1 MKLSSVDV
9 VIPFHIVNSYLLDAI
24 FSVKNSTYQNIRI
37 VAVNDSGINVSREIL
52 GLSET
57 DLMVDSA
64 RKGYLGALA
73 TGVSISSSDYVS
85 FLDSDDLLHPD
96 KISVQVLEIERRNAD
111 LVTGEIIGFRNSIK
125 NSFKPA
131 MKFDVLSEL
140 THREKLL
147 FGAYGADSTML
158 FRSAKLKQFWQIHS
172 NFPPRLADYAWFLS
186 CIDSIDSIHAKNSIY
201 YYRSHNL
208 QMSRSGDF
216 SNEWPSVHSLW
227 LDNLISEFNISDD
240 LIPLISSRVSQAI
253 AFPSTLPN
261 LNRKDKDIL
270 ERVLYLLRVELT
282 SRYPIFKRDI
292 NNLTGI
298 RMTIAHRG
306 LSLPYFRYTLL
317 TLMLISRGLFSGSR
331 VRRK

>member
-24 FSVKNSTYQNIRI
+24 SSVKNSTYQNIRI
-37 VAVNDSGINVSREIL
+37 VAVNDSGVNVSREIL
-52 GLSET
+52 GLCET
-57 DLMVDSA
+57 DLMVLSS

-96 KISVQVLEIERRNAD
+96 KISIQVLEIERRNAD
-111 LVTGEIIGFRNSIK
+111 LVTGEIIGFRNSINK
-125 NSFKPA
+125 SFKPT
-131 MKFDVLSEL
+131 MRFDVFSEL

-158 FRSAKLKQFWQIHS
+158 FKSAKLKSLWRNHS
-172 NFPPRLADYAWFLS
+172 NFPPRLADYAWLLS
-186 CIDSIDSIHAKNSIY
+186 CIGSIKSIHSKNSIY

-216 SNEWPSVHSLW
+216 SNEWPAVHALW
-227 LDNLISEFNISDD
+227 LENLNSESIISND
-240 LIPLISSRVSQAI
+240 LRPLISSRISQAI
-253 AFPSTLPN
+253 AFPTTFPK
-261 LNRKDKDIL
+261 LNRKDREIL
-270 ERVLYLLRVELT
+270 EKVLSLLKVELT
-282 SRYPIFKRDI
+282 SRYPSFKRDI
-292 NNLTGI
+292 KNLIGI

-306 LSLPYFRYTLL
+306 LSLHYFYYTLL
-317 TLMLISRGLFSGSR
+317 TFFLFTRGVFSGSR
-331 VRRK
+331 IRRK